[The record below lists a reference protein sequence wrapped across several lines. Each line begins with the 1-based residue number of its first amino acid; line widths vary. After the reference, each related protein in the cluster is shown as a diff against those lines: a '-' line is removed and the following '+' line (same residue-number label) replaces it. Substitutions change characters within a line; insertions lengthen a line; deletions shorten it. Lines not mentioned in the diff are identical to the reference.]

1 LNEKIEV
8 YHKFE
13 NKLIGVIEVV
23 GTSLQH
29 QLVIVFEKGGGVM
42 TEIDFG
48 TVFFGQIKE
57 ISGFL
62 VNNGPYS
69 INYKFFFHPDKTPEE
84 INPKEVDYSCT
95 PYEAAIEMTRRV
107 LSAAPD
113 EGKINPYE
121 QVRVLYK

>member
-1 LNEKIEV
+1 MNEKIEV

-13 NKLIGVIEVV
+13 NKLIGVIEVI
-23 GTSLQH
+23 GTSVQH
-29 QLVIVFEKGGGVM
+29 QLVIVFAKGGGVM

-69 INYKFFFHPDKTPEE
+69 INYKFFFHPDKEPEQ
-84 INPKEVDYSCT
+84 INLKEVNYPCT
-95 PYEAAIEMTRRV
+95 PYEAGIEMTRRV
-107 LSAAPD
+107 LSAAPE